1 MSRDLSDMEGQ
12 VKNLAEYDGKPRFCY
27 WEAGNN
33 GQGTERKISAKDM
46 IGGGAYGMV
55 TKCWDRKWERW
66 VAVKRIDW
74 TTIEKEVRRVIREVQ
89 ILKHL
94 RHPNLIH
101 LIGLYTSKSEG
112 GGNWRIDDPFNLFI
126 ACELMDMPL
135 SQVIQNQADTW
146 NSCQRGQYGIE
157 HVIWLVHQLLHGLH
171 GMHSAKIVHRDI
183 KPHNI
188 LVNLKD
194 TTLRICDFG
203 LSRTSQPSRHISHYV
218 VTRYYRAPEIVFGLT
233 SVDPSI
239 DIWSAAC
246 VSAELLIGEPLF
258 AINTTMTDGRYNG
271 TEASR
276 ALLHLLNRLG
286 KPDQEDIDAVQHDNV
301 KQYLSKIKPS
311 HLAKGTIDRDIVQYI
326 RDNLRVGPL
335 SHTSHTKE
343 EELEQQKKLSMM
355 LNLVDCMLQF
365 NPKKRPTA
373 LHLLQQEL
381 FSFSTVEL
389 IKSCPVFD
397 IPDPV
402 DTEGFDVRTGIE
414 VLRKE
419 LAEDIPDVKWWD
431 EDEDEEQSV
440 IMRFI
445 TLTASGSSPDKALW
459 SQLLRHRFDILAGA
473 LQTLGVSPEL
483 DVLISLTPDQ
493 LRQLSTQVGCVMQE
507 EALLYLNS
515 LREDPDPTVVSLIP
529 APVTLRNLNELQPI
543 IYQRLS
549 QLEDPGSDVAEAIRI
564 NLDFL
569 ITSTTAIPK
578 PPSPVS
584 GSQEE
589 VDWTYE
595 TQDDCQEDYLQDWI
609 ERDVTMQSM
618 MDE

>member
-1 MSRDLSDMEGQ
+1 MSRDLSDMESQ
-12 VKNLAEYDGKPRFCY
+12 VKNLAAYDGCPRFCFLDSTNNT
-27 WEAGNN
+27 AGS
-33 GQGTERKISAKDM
+33 ERRISHKDI

-74 TTIEKEVRRVIREVQ
+74 PTIEKEVRRVIREVQ

-101 LIGLYTSKSEG
+101 LIGLYTSKSDSNTS
-112 GGNWRIDDPFNLFI
+112 NWNIENPFNLFI

-146 NSCQRGQYGIE
+146 NSSQRGQYGIE

-188 LVNLKD
+188 LVNLRD

-258 AINTTMTDGRYNG
+258 AINTTMTDGHYNG
-271 TEASR
+271 AEASR

-286 KPDQEDIDAVQHDNV
+286 KPSQEDIDAVQHDNV
-301 KQYLSKIKPS
+301 KQYLSKIKPN
-311 HLAKGTIDRDIVQYI
+311 HLAKGSTERDVTQYVKK
-326 RDNLRVGPL
+326 NLRVGPL
-335 SHTSHTKE
+335 SHTKHTKE
-343 EELEQQKKLSMM
+343 EEFEQQKKLNQM
-355 LNLVDCMLQF
+355 LELVDEMLQF

-373 LHLLQQEL
+373 LGLLQHEM
-381 FSFSTVEL
+381 FSFSTSDL
-389 IKSCPVFD
+389 IKECPVFD
-397 IPDPV
+397 VPDPV
-402 DTEGFDVRTGIE
+402 DTENFNVPHGIS

-419 LAEDIPDVKWWD
+419 LAEEIPDVKWWD
-431 EDEDEEQSV
+431 DDEDEEQSV
-440 IMRFI
+440 IIRFI
-445 TLTASGSSPDKALW
+445 TLTAGGASPDKTLW
-459 SQLLRHRFDILAGA
+459 SQLLRHRFDVLAGA
-473 LQTLGVSPEL
+473 LQTLGVAPEL
-483 DVLISLTPDQ
+483 DILVSLTPDQ

-507 EALLYLNS
+507 EAIHYLNS
-515 LREDPDPTVVSLIP
+515 LRDDPATVELIP
-529 APVTLRNLNELQPI
+529 APINLRNLNELQPI
-543 IYQRLS
+543 IYQRLAS
-549 QLEDPGSDVAEAIRI
+549 LNDPNGDVAEAIRI

-584 GSQEE
+584 NSQEE

-595 TQDDCQEDYLQDWI
+595 NQADASQNDYLQDWI
-609 ERDVTMQSM
+609 ERDVAMENCEE
-618 MDE
+618 D